1 MQTMRFFKK
10 DQVVATEGI
19 KESRL
24 FILVDGRVGIFKGN
38 LKVAEFSDAGTI
50 FGEMSIILKQ
60 PRTASIKALEDS
72 NIIIFEATIEELIRS
87 FPDISLKIMKNL
99 AERLTTTTKD
109 YWKLSEKVN
118 TVMELQNII
127 KKWE

>member
-19 KESRL
+19 KENRL

-38 LKVAEFSDAGTI
+38 LKVAEFFEPGTI
-50 FGEMSIILKQ
+50 FGEIGIILKQ

-72 NIIIFEATIEELIRS
+72 NIIVFEATIEEVIRS
-87 FPDISLKIMKNL
+87 FPDIALKIMKNL
-99 AERLTTTTKD
+99 AERLTITTKD

-118 TVMELQNII
+118 SVMELQNII

>member
-10 DQVVATEGI
+10 DQIVATEGI

-60 PRTASIKALEDS
+60 PRTASIKTLEDS